1 MICDWN
7 TAMIE
12 PNSDVKQPIEQIVV
26 DWIINQNWTI
36 KNRPAVT
43 IVAEWS
49 KALTGVGAAIA
60 SAIQPENGSLVD
72 LLKPAISIEEDKIWI
87 CEIAVQWLSN

>member
-7 TAMIE
+7 TAIIE
-12 PNSDVKQPIEQIVV
+12 PNSDVTQPIEQIVM
-26 DWIINQNWTI
+26 DWIINQNWSI

-60 SAIQPENGSLVD
+60 SAIQPENGILVD
-72 LLKPAISIEEDKIWI
+72 LLKAAKTIEQTKLWI
-87 CEIAVQWLSN
+87 GLWNYSTTK

>member
-7 TAMIE
+7 TAIIE
-12 PNSDVKQPIEQIVV
+12 PNSDVTQPIEQIVM
-26 DWIINQNWTI
+26 DWIINQNWSI

-49 KALTGVGAAIA
+49 KALTVVGAAIA
-60 SAIQPENGSLVD
+60 SAIQPLIGIIVD
-72 LLKPAISIEEDKIWI
+72 LVNAAKTSKDTKLWI
-87 CEIAVQWLSN
+87 GL

>member
-1 MICDWN
+1 MVLTCM
-7 TAMIE
+7 T
-12 PNSDVKQPIEQIVV
+12 
-26 DWIINQNWTI
+26 NQSLKHRNI
-36 KNRPAVT
+36 PAVT

>member
-7 TAMIE
+7 TAIIE
-12 PNSDVKQPIEQIVV
+12 PNSDVTQPIEQIVM
-26 DWIINQNWTI
+26 DWIINQNWSI

-49 KALTGVGAAIA
+49 KALTVVGAAIA
-60 SAIQPENGSLVD
+60 SAIQPLIGIIVD
-72 LLKPAISIEEDKIWI
+72 LINAAKTSKDTKLWI
-87 CEIAVQWLSN
+87 GL

>member
-7 TAMIE
+7 TAIIE
-12 PNSDVKQPIEQIVV
+12 PNSDVKQPIEQIVY
-26 DWIINQNWTI
+26 DWIINQKYII
-36 KNRPAVT
+36 KNTPAVT

-60 SAIQPENGSLVD
+60 SAIQPENGRFVD
-72 LLKPAISIEEDKIWI
+72 LVKAAKIIEELKLTIGLLI
-87 CEIAVQWLSN
+87 YSRTK

>member
-49 KALTGVGAAIA
+49 KALTVVGAAIA
-60 SAIQPENGSLVD
+60 SAIQPLIGIIVD
-72 LLKPAISIEEDKIWI
+72 LVNAAKTSKDTKLWI
-87 CEIAVQWLSN
+87 GL